1 MSGDQLQS
9 SLGFAQYAANS
20 MSLISKFC
28 LVLTF
33 AALCI
38 PIIFPFYWWSILF
51 NQTQIHNLILLR
63 SSLFPFFILFLVQI
77 RLDHSRLLRSRSIL
91 NSDVG
96 NVSLL
101 LKTLCAAKRMKTWKT
116 VNEALPFSGAH
127 SLGKCSSPNVY
138 LSWTES
144 RNYVIFANFETTPL
158 ILLPECYDKI
168 CQQNRWWYHQLADW
182 HFFKLFRCSQF
193 RWGVTFN

>member
-20 MSLISKFC
+20 MSLISEFC

-33 AALCI
+33 AAFCI
-38 PIIFPFYWWSILF
+38 PIIFQFYWWSILF
-51 NQTQIHNLILLR
+51 NQRQIHNLILLR

-116 VNEALPFSGAH
+116 VNEALPFSGTH
-127 SLGKCSSPNVY
+127 SLGRCRSPNVY
-138 LSWTES
+138 LSWTLEN

-158 ILLPECYDKI
+158 TLLPNAFCKDLSAKLVMVTPT
-168 CQQNRWWYHQLADW
+168 RWLA
-182 HFFKLFRCSQF
+182 LSQIILM
-193 RWGVTFN
+193 